1 MNNIRISCLKG
12 ALPFVALMALSFS
25 SCGNKKISS
34 ENTGTNTETDKSASI
49 LKTDS
54 ISWNDSIATPAG
66 NKAYCR
72 ISVAYPVDGNAR
84 LLDSIR
90 HWIAGQL
97 STNSF
102 ISHDTV
108 KPFTVPGADLA
119 DGEKYIKN
127 VGTHVLD
134 KAKPELL
141 GLDSLRIEPGMAYE
155 YDWNISDIY
164 QTDKFVTYASS
175 TYCYLGGAHGGSSFT
190 PQVFSLTDG
199 REFGWDMFRTDSIP
213 ALKNIIR
220 QALMTQH
227 FEVKTE
233 AELRDCLLINP
244 DTLPLPVTPPYF
256 TADGVHFVYQQYEIA
271 PYAAGMPGCVLPYG
285 KMRPMLTEAAAA
297 LLPAK

>member
-34 ENTGTNTETDKSASI
+34 ENTGTNTEADKSASI

-108 KPFTVPGADLA
+108 KPFTMPGADLA

-127 VGTHVLD
+127 GCLTLT
-134 KAKPELL
+134 
-141 GLDSLRIEPGMAYE
+141 LRR
-155 YDWNISDIY
+155 IY
-164 QTDKFVTYASS
+164 
-175 TYCYLGGAHGGSSFT
+175 
-190 PQVFSLTDG
+190 
-199 REFGWDMFRTDSIP
+199 W
-213 ALKNIIR
+213 
-220 QALMTQH
+220 
-227 FEVKTE
+227 
-233 AELRDCLLINP
+233 
-244 DTLPLPVTPPYF
+244 
-256 TADGVHFVYQQYEIA
+256 
-271 PYAAGMPGCVLPYG
+271 
-285 KMRPMLTEAAAA
+285 
-297 LLPAK
+297 

>member
-34 ENTGTNTETDKSASI
+34 ENTGTNTEADKSASI

-108 KPFTVPGADLA
+108 KPFTMPGADLA

-190 PQVFSLTDG
+190 PQVFSLADG

-213 ALKNIIR
+213 ALK
-220 QALMTQH
+220 T
-227 FEVKTE
+227 
-233 AELRDCLLINP
+233 
-244 DTLPLPVTPPYF
+244 
-256 TADGVHFVYQQYEIA
+256 
-271 PYAAGMPGCVLPYG
+271 
-285 KMRPMLTEAAAA
+285 
-297 LLPAK
+297 